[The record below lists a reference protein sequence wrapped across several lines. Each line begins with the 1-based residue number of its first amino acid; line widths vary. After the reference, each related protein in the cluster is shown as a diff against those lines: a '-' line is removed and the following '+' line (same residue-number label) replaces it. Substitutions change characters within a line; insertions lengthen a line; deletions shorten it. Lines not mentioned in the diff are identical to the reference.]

1 MKKMSEQ
8 VRSWRLH
15 ARTGTDPRQFAQD
28 INPIVAGWMTYYGR
42 FYRSAL
48 YPLLQ
53 RINTYLL
60 RWAGCKYRRLRSYKR
75 FTAWWSGILE
85 REPGLFAH

>member
-1 MKKMSEQ
+1 
-8 VRSWRLH
+8 
-15 ARTGTDPRQFAQD
+15 
-28 INPIVAGWMTYYGR
+28 MTYYGR

-53 RINTYLL
+53 RINTCLL

-75 FTAWWSGILE
+75 FTAWWAGILD
-85 REPGLFAH
+85 REPGLFAHWRWMRTSAGFR

>member
-1 MKKMSEQ
+1 MSEQ
-8 VRSWRLH
+8 VRGWRLH
-15 ARTGTDPRQFAQD
+15 PTGTDLRQLAQD
-28 INPIVAGWMTYYGR
+28 INPVVTRQGWMTYYGR

-60 RWAGCKYRRLRSYKR
+60 RWAG
-75 FTAWWSGILE
+75 
-85 REPGLFAH
+85 

>member
-1 MKKMSEQ
+1 
-8 VRSWRLH
+8 
-15 ARTGTDPRQFAQD
+15 
-28 INPIVAGWMTYYGR
+28 MTYYGR

-60 RWAGCKYRRLRSYKR
+60 RWAGCKYRRLHSYKR

-85 REPGLFAH
+85 REPGLSAHWRWMRTFAGFR

>member
-1 MKKMSEQ
+1 
-8 VRSWRLH
+8 
-15 ARTGTDPRQFAQD
+15 
-28 INPIVAGWMTYYGR
+28 MTYYGR

-75 FTAWWSGILE
+75 FTAWWSGILA
-85 REPGLFAH
+85 REPALFTHGAGRARLPDSGEKSGVTRDYVTLRSVGASG

>member
-1 MKKMSEQ
+1 
-8 VRSWRLH
+8 
-15 ARTGTDPRQFAQD
+15 
-28 INPIVAGWMTYYGR
+28 MTYYGR

-75 FTAWWSGILE
+75 FTAWWSGILD
-85 REPGLFAH
+85 REPSLFAHWRWTRTFAGFR